1 MNNSEY
7 QGILD
12 ATLGNVALRQ
22 SNRDAGKTDIAVTI
36 IRQA

>member
-1 MNNSEY
+1 MKNSEH

-12 ATLGNVALRQ
+12 ATMGNAALRQ